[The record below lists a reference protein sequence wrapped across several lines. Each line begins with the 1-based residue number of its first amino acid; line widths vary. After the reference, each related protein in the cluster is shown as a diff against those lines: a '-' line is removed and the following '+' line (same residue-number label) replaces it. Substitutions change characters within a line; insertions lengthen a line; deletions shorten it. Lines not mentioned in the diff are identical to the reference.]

1 MRAPRKTV
9 GPSLLAALGGE
20 VMTPRPRPVRF
31 YESTIASGNAYKVRL
46 LMAQLRIEVPIVEL
60 DILATPSETRR
71 PEFLAKNPNGRIP
84 VLELDD
90 GSFLPESNAILF
102 YLAEGTPF
110 LPHAALSRARV
121 LQWMFFEQ
129 YSHEPY
135 VAVMKF
141 WKFWGGLH
149 RKRPDEIAVWRE
161 RGQAALQVMDRHL
174 GSRDFFVDD
183 RYSIADIA
191 LYAYS
196 HTAGLAGFDLETLPG
211 LRAWIARVAAQPG
224 HVAIKDG
231 PGSSQWS
238 EGAVL

>member
-1 MRAPRKTV
+1 
-9 GPSLLAALGGE
+9 
-20 VMTPRPRPVRF
+20 MTPRPRPARF

-46 LMAQLRIEVPIVEL
+46 LMAQLGIEVPIVEL
-60 DILATPSETRR
+60 DILATPSETRL
-71 PEFLAKNPNGRIP
+71 PAFLAKNPNGRIP

-110 LPHAALSRARV
+110 VPDAPLSRAHV
-121 LQWMFFEQ
+121 LEWMFFEQ

-141 WKFWGGLH
+141 WKFWGGLDK
-149 RKRPDEIAVWRE
+149 KRPDELALWRE
-161 RGQAALQVMDRHL
+161 RGQAALRVMEQHL
-174 GSRDFFVDD
+174 GSRAFFVDD
-183 RYSIADIA
+183 RYTIADIA

-196 HTAGLAGFDLETLPG
+196 HTAGLAGFDLEPLVA

-224 HVAIKDG
+224 HVSIKNG
-231 PGSSQWS
+231 PGSLDWRQD
-238 EGAVL
+238 VTL

>member
-1 MRAPRKTV
+1 M
-9 GPSLLAALGGE
+9 PS
-20 VMTPRPRPVRF
+20 TPRPRPIRL

-46 LMAQLRIEVPIVEL
+46 LLAQLGIECAVSEL

-84 VLELDD
+84 LLELDD

-102 YLAEGTPF
+102 YLADGTPF
-110 LPHAALSRARV
+110 LPEDPLARARV

-135 VAVMKF
+135 VAVLKF
-141 WKFWGGLH
+141 WKFWGGLEH
-149 RKRPDEIAVWRE
+149 KRPEEIALWRE
-161 RGQAALQVMDRHL
+161 RGQAALQVMDEHL
-174 GSRDFFVDD
+174 RTRAFFVDE

-196 HTAGLAGFDLETLPG
+196 HTAGHAGFDLDALPAV
-211 LRAWIARVAAQPG
+211 RAWLARVAAQPG
-224 HVAIKDG
+224 HVLIKNG
-231 PGSSQWS
+231 PGS
-238 EGAVL
+238 EA